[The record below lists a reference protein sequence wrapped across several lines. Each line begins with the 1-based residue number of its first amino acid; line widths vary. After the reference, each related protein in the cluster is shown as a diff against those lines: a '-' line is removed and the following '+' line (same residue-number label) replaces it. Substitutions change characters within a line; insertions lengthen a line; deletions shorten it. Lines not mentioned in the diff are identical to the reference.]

1 MLTINCQSRIKITTE
16 KIIYFDPLNVEK
28 TQDADYIFIT
38 HTHWDHFSKEDILK
52 IKKEATKIIGPKY
65 IEEESLNMGFQK
77 QDIYLVEPYQ
87 ELTFKDIKIKTVPAY
102 NQEKTFHPRKN
113 SSVGY
118 VATINNT
125 TYYIMGDTDALE
137 ENEQINCDILC
148 IPIGGTYTMDKKEAA
163 EFTNKLNPKTV
174 IPIHYGLVV
183 GTKEDVDW
191 FKANVNKEIEVKEL
205 ITL

>member
-1 MLTINCQSRIKITTE
+1 MLTINCQSSIKITTE
-16 KIIYFDPLNVEK
+16 KIIYFDSLNVEE
-28 TQDADYIFIT
+28 THDADYIFIT

-52 IKKEATKIIGPKY
+52 IKKEATKIIGPRDIK
-65 IEEESLNMGFQK
+65 EESLNMGFQEP
-77 QDIYLVEPYQ
+77 DIYLVEPYQ

-113 SSVGY
+113 SWVGY

-125 TYYIMGDTDALE
+125 TYYIMGDTDVLE

-148 IPIGGTYTMDKKEAA
+148 IPIGGTYTMDRKEAA

-183 GTKEDVDW
+183 GTKEDVEI
-191 FKANVNKEIEVKEL
+191 FKSLINKTITIEEK
-205 ITL
+205 IKN